1 MEESN
6 NEMRILGISAFYHD
20 SAAALIV
27 DGKVVSAQEE
37 ERFTGEKHDQRFPI
51 NSIKWIL
58 KQNKLKI
65 NQIDKIVWYEDPKK
79 KYERFKE
86 QWFRY
91 FPKTI
96 LLTKKLIFWRKNN
109 NIEDIIRTQLGYK
122 GSIEYVEHHI
132 SHLAYSFYTSPFNEA
147 HLFSV
152 DGVGENETAILG
164 LGLKGRYIQPLERTY
179 FPHSLGL
186 LYASITSF
194 LGFKPNSGEYKVM
207 GLVAYGNQKDLYREQ
222 FEKIAKLNGNQLQ
235 LDMKYFSFHYSE
247 KGMFTSKLAEL
258 FNIAPRVPESELEP
272 VYMDIAF
279 SLQAHYERLF
289 FQMLNNFYKHYPQDN
304 LCLSGG
310 CAYNGLANGKIT
322 IETPYKNVYVPPAPS
337 DAGSAIGCALFVY
350 YQSNPTQKR
359 VENSTPF
366 LGPSYVA
373 ADFISAIAKLVPK
386 EKVKRFENY
395 NPLIEKVAGLIN
407 DGAIIGWFQDGS
419 EFGQRALGH
428 RSILANPTIK
438 DIKPKVNRVIKKR
451 EGFRPFAPMVTA
463 EDASKYFE
471 MLGQEVPYMNQV
483 FKVKDKFIA
492 GLPSIT
498 HADETARV
506 QTVRSTFNPHIF
518 TLLKKFEKLS
528 GYPILLNTSFNLRG
542 QTMVLD
548 PTTAIKTF
556 YDCEMDY
563 LVLGNYLIS
572 K

>member
-1 MEESN
+1 
-6 NEMRILGISAFYHD
+6 MRILGISAFYHD

-164 LGLKGRYIQPLERTY
+164 LGLKGRYIQPLERNY

-186 LYASITSF
+186 LYASVTSF

-207 GLVAYGNQKDLYREQ
+207 GLVAYGNQNDLYREQ
-222 FEKIAKLNGNQLQ
+222 FEKIAKLNGNKLE

-272 VYMDIAF
+272 AYMDIAF

-366 LGPSYVA
+366 LGPSYGA

>member
-86 QWFRY
+86 QWFTY

-96 LLTKKLIFWRKNN
+96 GLTKKLIFWRKNN
-109 NIEDIIRTQLGYK
+109 NIENIIRTQLGYK

-186 LYASITSF
+186 LYASITAF

-222 FEKIAKLNGNQLQ
+222 FEKIAKLKGNQLE

-272 VYMDIAF
+272 AYMDIAF

-322 IETPYKNVYVPPAPS
+322 LQTPYKNVYVPPAPS

-463 EDASKYFE
+463 EDANKYFE

-548 PTTAIKTF
+548 PETAIKTF
-556 YDCEMDY
+556 YSCEMDY

>member
-1 MEESN
+1 MEENN

-27 DGKVVSAQEE
+27 DGRVVSAQEE
-37 ERFTGEKHDQRFPI
+37 ERFTGIKHDQRFPI

-79 KYERFKE
+79 KFERFKD
-86 QWFRY
+86 QWHKY
-91 FPKTI
+91 FPKT
-96 LLTKKLIFWRKNN
+96 LGLTKKLIFWKSNN
-109 NIEDIIRTQLGYK
+109 NIEEIIREQLGYK

-164 LGLKGRYIQPLERTY
+164 LGVKDRYIQPLERNH

-186 LYASITSF
+186 FYATITAF

-207 GLVAYGNQKDLYREQ
+207 GLAAYGSDKDVYREQ
-222 FEKIAKLNGNQLQ
+222 FEKLAKLNGNNLE
-235 LDMKYFSFHYSE
+235 LDLKYFAFHYSE
-247 KGMFTSKLAEL
+247 KKMFTFKMSEL
-258 FNIAPRVPESELEP
+258 FGITPRIPESELEQIHK
-272 VYMDIAF
+272 DIAF

-289 FQMLNNFYKHYPQDN
+289 FKMLNNFHTHYPMDN

-322 IETPYKNVYVPPAPS
+322 LNTPYKNVYVPPAPS
-337 DAGSAIGCALFVY
+337 DAGSAIGAALYVWMK
-350 YQSNPTQKR
+350 QPLNKR
-359 VENSTPF
+359 VENTNPY
-366 LGPSYVA
+366 LGPAFTHADYLNVIREYVP
-373 ADFISAIAKLVPK
+373 I
-386 EKVKRFENY
+386 EKVKHMTSPIALTKE
-395 NPLIEKVAGLIN
+395 VAKLIN
-407 DGAIIGWFQDGS
+407 GGAIIGWFKGSS

-428 RSILANPTIK
+428 RSILANPTIP

-451 EGFRPFAPMVTA
+451 EGFRPFAPMVIA
-463 EDASKYFE
+463 DEANNYFE

-483 FKVKDKFIA
+483 FKVKDDFIA

-498 HADETARV
+498 HADGTARV
-506 QTVRSTFNPHIF
+506 QTVTREFNTDIYF
-518 TLLKKFEKLS
+518 LLKEFKKLS

-548 PTTAIKTF
+548 PETAIKTF

-563 LVLGNYLIS
+563 LVLGSYIIS

>member
-1 MEESN
+1 
-6 NEMRILGISAFYHD
+6 MRILGISAFYHD

-109 NIEDIIRTQLGYK
+109 NIENIIRTQLGYK

-164 LGLKGRYIQPLERTY
+164 LGLKDRYIQPLERTY

-186 LYASITSF
+186 LYASITAF

-222 FEKIAKLNGNQLQ
+222 FEKIAKLNGNQLE

-289 FQMLNNFYKHYPQDN
+289 FKMLNNFYTHYPQDN

-350 YQSNPTQKR
+350 YQSNPTYKR
-359 VENSTPF
+359 VDNSTPF

-463 EDASKYFE
+463 EDANKYFE

>member
-1 MEESN
+1 
-6 NEMRILGISAFYHD
+6 MRILGISAFYHD

-37 ERFTGEKHDQRFPI
+37 ERFTGIKHDQRFPI

-58 KQNKLKI
+58 KQNKIKI

-86 QWFRY
+86 QYFNY

-96 LLTKKLIFWRKNN
+96 GLTKKLWNWKKNN

-122 GSIEYVEHHI
+122 GSIEYVEHHM
-132 SHLAYSFYTSPFNEA
+132 SHLAYSFYTSPFDNA

-164 LGLKGRYIQPLERTY
+164 LGLKGKYIQPLERTF

-186 LYASITSF
+186 LYASITAF

-222 FEKIAKLNGNQLQ
+222 FEKIAKLKGNTLE
-235 LDMKYFSFHYSE
+235 LDMKYFSYHYSE

-258 FNIAPRVPESELEP
+258 FNVAPRVPESELEQ

-289 FQMLNNFYKHYPQDN
+289 FQMLNSFYTHYPQDN

-322 IETPYKNVYVPPAPS
+322 LQTPYKNVYVPPAPS
-337 DAGSAIGCALFVY
+337 DAGSAIGCALYVY
-350 YQSNPTQKR
+350 YKTPNYKR
-359 VENSTPF
+359 VDNSSPF
-366 LGPSYVA
+366 LGPSYGA
-373 ADFISAIAKLVPK
+373 ADFISAIANLVPHD
-386 EKVKRFENY
+386 KVKRFENY
-395 NPLIEKVAGLIN
+395 NPLLEKVAGLIN

-463 EDASKYFE
+463 DDANKYFE

-506 QTVRSTFNPHIF
+506 QTVRSTFNPYIF

-548 PTTAIKTF
+548 PETAIKTF
-556 YDCEMDY
+556 YSCEMDY

>member
-1 MEESN
+1 
-6 NEMRILGISAFYHD
+6 MRILGISAFYHD

-27 DGKVVSAQEE
+27 DGKVFSAQEE
-37 ERFTGEKHDQRFPI
+37 ERFTGIKHDQRFPI

-79 KYERFKE
+79 KYERFKQ
-86 QWFRY
+86 QWFDY

-96 LLTKKLIFWRKNN
+96 SLTKKLLFWKKNN
-109 NIEDIIRTQLGYK
+109 NIEKIIREELGYK
-122 GSIEYVEHHI
+122 GEIQYVEHHL
-132 SHLAYSFYTSPFNEA
+132 SHLAYSFYTSPFTDA

-152 DGVGENETAILG
+152 DGVGENETAVLG
-164 LGLKGRYIQPLERTY
+164 LGVKGKYIQQLERNY

-186 LYASITSF
+186 LYASVTAF

-207 GLVAYGNQKDLYREQ
+207 GLAAYGNSKDVYREQ
-222 FEKIAKLNGNQLQ
+222 FEKLAKLNGNTLE

-247 KGMFTSKLAEL
+247 RGMFTSKMAEL
-258 FNIAPRVPESELEP
+258 FNISPRTPESEIEP
-272 VYMDIAF
+272 QYMDIAF

-289 FQMLNNFYKHYPQDN
+289 FAMLNKFHSHYPMDN

-322 IETPYKNVYVPPAPS
+322 LNTPYKNVYVPPAPS

-350 YQSNPTQKR
+350 YQSNPTNTKMA
-359 VENSTPF
+359 NTTPY
-366 LGPSYVA
+366 LGPHYTH
-373 ADFISAIAKLVPK
+373 ADYRNAIEELVPIGKWENTTNPITLTKKIAK
-386 EKVKRFENY
+386 
-395 NPLIEKVAGLIN
+395 LIN
-407 DGAIIGWFQDGS
+407 DGAIIGWFKGNS

-428 RSILANPTIK
+428 RSILANPTIS

-463 EDASKYFE
+463 DEADNYFE

-483 FKVKDKFIA
+483 FKVKDGYIA

-498 HADETARV
+498 HADGTARV
-506 QTVRSTFNPHIF
+506 QTVKKEFNTDIYY
-518 TLLKKFEKLS
+518 LLKEFKKLS

-548 PTTAIKTF
+548 PITAIKTF

-563 LVLGNYLIS
+563 LVLGSYIIS

>member
-1 MEESN
+1 MEENN

-37 ERFTGEKHDQRFPI
+37 ERFTGIKHDQRFPI

-58 KQNKLKI
+58 KQNKIKI

-79 KYERFKE
+79 KFERFKA
-86 QWFRY
+86 QWHKY
-91 FPKTI
+91 FPKT
-96 LLTKKLIFWRKNN
+96 LGLTKKLIFWKSNN
-109 NIEDIIRTQLGYK
+109 NIEKIIREELGYR

-132 SHLAYSFYTSPFNEA
+132 SHLAYTYYTSPFNEA

-152 DGVGENETAILG
+152 DGVGEDETAILG
-164 LGLKGRYIQPLERTY
+164 LGIKGRYIQPLERTN

-186 LYASITSF
+186 LYATITAF

-207 GLVAYGNQKDLYREQ
+207 GLAAYGSDKDVYREQ
-222 FEKIAKLNGNQLQ
+222 FEKLAKLNGNSLE
-235 LDMKYFSFHYSE
+235 LDLKYFSFHYSE
-247 KGMFTSKLAEL
+247 KKMFTYKMTEL
-258 FNIAPRVPESELEP
+258 FGITPRIPESELEQIHK
-272 VYMDIAF
+272 DIAF

-289 FQMLNNFYKHYPQDN
+289 FAMLNKFHSHYPMDN

-322 IETPYKNVYVPPAPS
+322 LNTPYKNVYVPPAPS
-337 DAGSAIGCALFVY
+337 DAGSAIGCALYVY
-350 YQSNPTQKR
+350 YKDATKQR
-359 VENSTPF
+359 VENINPY
-366 LGPSYVA
+366 LGPSYSH
-373 ADFISAIAKLVPK
+373 ADYLNAIHKYVPQDKVKHYTTPIVLTKEVAKL
-386 EKVKRFENY
+386 
-395 NPLIEKVAGLIN
+395 IN
-407 DGAIIGWFQDGS
+407 GGAIIGWFKGSS

-428 RSILANPTIK
+428 RSILANPTIP

-463 EDASKYFE
+463 DEADNYFE

-483 FKVKDKFIA
+483 FKVKDGYIA

-498 HADETARV
+498 HADGTARV
-506 QTVRSTFNPHIF
+506 QTVKREFNTDIYF
-518 TLLKKFEKLS
+518 LLKEFKKLS

-548 PTTAIKTF
+548 PETAIKTF

-563 LVLGNYLIS
+563 LVLGSYIIS

>member
-1 MEESN
+1 
-6 NEMRILGISAFYHD
+6 MRILGISAFYHD

-96 LLTKKLIFWRKNN
+96 GLTKKLIFWRKNN

-186 LYASITSF
+186 LYASITAF

-207 GLVAYGNQKDLYREQ
+207 GLVAYGNKKDVYREQ
-222 FEKIAKLNGNQLQ
+222 FEKIAKLNGNKLE

-272 VYMDIAF
+272 AYMDIAF

-289 FQMLNNFYKHYPQDN
+289 FQMLNNYYKHYPQDN

-350 YQSNPTQKR
+350 YQSNLTYKR

-373 ADFISAIAKLVPK
+373 ADFISAIAKLVPND
-386 EKVKRFENY
+386 KVKRFENY

-463 EDASKYFE
+463 EDANKYFE

>member
-1 MEESN
+1 
-6 NEMRILGISAFYHD
+6 MRILGISAFYHD

-27 DGKVVSAQEE
+27 DGKVFSAQEE
-37 ERFTGEKHDQRFPI
+37 ERFTGIKHDQRFPI

-79 KYERFKE
+79 KYERFKQ
-86 QWFRY
+86 QWFDY

-96 LLTKKLIFWRKNN
+96 SLTKKLLFWKKNN
-109 NIEDIIRTQLGYK
+109 NIEKIIREELAYK
-122 GSIEYVEHHI
+122 GEIQYVEHHL
-132 SHLAYSFYTSPFNEA
+132 SHLAYSFYTSPFTDA

-152 DGVGENETAILG
+152 DGVGENETAVLG
-164 LGLKGRYIQPLERTY
+164 LGVKGKYIQQLERNY

-186 LYASITSF
+186 LYASVTAF

-207 GLVAYGNQKDLYREQ
+207 GLAAYGNSKDVYREQ
-222 FEKIAKLNGNQLQ
+222 FEKLAKLNANTLE

-247 KGMFTSKLAEL
+247 RGMFTSKMAEL
-258 FNIAPRVPESELEP
+258 FNIAPRTPESEIGP
-272 VYMDIAF
+272 QYMDIAF

-289 FQMLNNFYKHYPQDN
+289 FAMLNKFHSHYPMDN

-322 IETPYKNVYVPPAPS
+322 LNTPYKNVYVPPAPS

-350 YQSNPTQKR
+350 YQSNPTNTKMA
-359 VENSTPF
+359 NTTPY
-366 LGPSYVA
+366 LGPHYTH
-373 ADFISAIAKLVPK
+373 ADYRNAIEELVPIGKWENTTNPITLTKKIAK
-386 EKVKRFENY
+386 
-395 NPLIEKVAGLIN
+395 LIN
-407 DGAIIGWFQDGS
+407 DGAIIGWFKGNS

-428 RSILANPTIK
+428 RSILANPTIS

-463 EDASKYFE
+463 DEADNYFE

-483 FKVKDKFIA
+483 FKVKDGYIA

-498 HADETARV
+498 HADGTARV
-506 QTVRSTFNPHIF
+506 QTVKKEFNTDIYY
-518 TLLKKFEKLS
+518 LLKEFKKLS

-548 PTTAIKTF
+548 PITAIKTF

-563 LVLGNYLIS
+563 LVLGSYIIS

>member
-1 MEESN
+1 MEKN
-6 NEMRILGISAFYHD
+6 NNKMRILGISAFYHD

-37 ERFTGEKHDQRFPI
+37 ERFTGIKHDQRFPI

-58 KQNKLKI
+58 KQNKIKI

-86 QWFRY
+86 QYFNY

-96 LLTKKLIFWRKNN
+96 GLTKKLWNWKKNN
-109 NIEDIIRTQLGYK
+109 NIDDIIRTQLGYK
-122 GSIEYVEHHI
+122 GSIEYVEHHM
-132 SHLAYSFYTSPFNEA
+132 SHLAYSFYTSPFDNA

-164 LGLKGRYIQPLERTY
+164 LGLKGKYIQPLERTF

-186 LYASITSF
+186 LYASITAF

-207 GLVAYGNQKDLYREQ
+207 GLVAYGNQNDLYREQ
-222 FEKIAKLNGNQLQ
+222 FEKIAKLKGNTLE
-235 LDMKYFSFHYSE
+235 LDMKYFSYHYSE

-258 FNIAPRVPESELEP
+258 FNVAPRVPESELEQI
-272 VYMDIAF
+272 YMDIAF

-289 FQMLNNFYKHYPQDN
+289 FQMLNSFYTHYPQDN

-322 IETPYKNVYVPPAPS
+322 LKTPYKNVYVPPAPS

-350 YQSNPTQKR
+350 YQSNSTQKR
-359 VENSTPF
+359 IENSNPF
-366 LGPSYVA
+366 LGPSYGA
-373 ADFISAIAKLVPK
+373 ADFISAISNLVPHN
-386 EKVKRFENY
+386 KVTRFENY

-463 EDASKYFE
+463 DDANKYFE

-506 QTVRSTFNPHIF
+506 QTVRSTFNPYIF
-518 TLLKKFEKLS
+518 SLLKKFEKLS

-548 PTTAIKTF
+548 PETAIKTF
-556 YDCEMDY
+556 YSCEMDY

>member
-1 MEESN
+1 
-6 NEMRILGISAFYHD
+6 MRILGISAFYHD

-37 ERFTGEKHDQRFPI
+37 ERFTGIKHDQRFPI

-79 KYERFKE
+79 KFERFKE
-86 QWFRY
+86 QWHKY
-91 FPKTI
+91 FPKT
-96 LLTKKLIFWRKNN
+96 LGLTKKLLFWKSNN
-109 NIEDIIRTQLGYK
+109 NIEKIIREQLGYK
-122 GSIEYVEHHI
+122 GSIEYAEHHI

-164 LGLKGRYIQPLERTY
+164 LGLKGRYIQPLEKNY

-186 LYASITSF
+186 LYATITAF

-207 GLVAYGNQKDLYREQ
+207 GLAAYGSDKDKYREQ
-222 FEKIAKLNGNQLQ
+222 FEKLAKLKGNSLE
-235 LDMKYFSFHYSE
+235 LNLKYFSFHYSE
-247 KGMFTSKLAEL
+247 KKMFTFKMSEL
-258 FNIAPRVPESELEP
+258 FGITPRVPESELEQ
-272 VYMDIAF
+272 VHKDIAF

-289 FQMLNNFYKHYPQDN
+289 FTMLNNFHKHYPMDN

-322 IETPYKNVYVPPAPS
+322 LNTPYKNVYVPPAPS
-337 DAGSAIGCALFVY
+337 DAGSAIGAALWVWMKN
-350 YQSNPTQKR
+350 STNKKI
-359 VENSTPF
+359 ENITPF
-366 LGPSYVA
+366 LGPSYTSV
-373 ADFISAIAKLVPK
+373 DFIHTINKLVPID
-386 EKVKRFENY
+386 KVKRFDNY
-395 NPLIEKVAGLIN
+395 HPLTEKVAELIN
-407 DGAIIGWFQDGS
+407 EGAIIGWFQDGS

-428 RSILANPTIK
+428 RSILANPTIP

-451 EGFRPFAPMVTA
+451 EGFRPFAPMVSF
-463 EDASKYFE
+463 EDANKYFD
-471 MLGQEVPYMNQV
+471 MCGQEVPYMNQV
-483 FKVKDKFIA
+483 FQVKDDFIA

-498 HADETARV
+498 HIDGTARV
-506 QTVRSTFNPHIF
+506 QTVRSTFNPLIYM
-518 TLLKKFEKLS
+518 LLKKFEKKS

-548 PTTAIKTF
+548 PETAVKTF

>member
-1 MEESN
+1 
-6 NEMRILGISAFYHD
+6 MRILGISAFYHD

-37 ERFTGEKHDQRFPI
+37 ERFTGIKHDQRFPI

-79 KYERFKE
+79 KFERFKA
-86 QWFRY
+86 QWHKY
-91 FPKTI
+91 FPKT
-96 LLTKKLIFWRKNN
+96 LGLTKKLIFWKSNN
-109 NIEDIIRTQLGYK
+109 NIEEIIREQLGYR

-152 DGVGENETAILG
+152 DGVGEDETAILG
-164 LGLKGRYIQPLERTY
+164 LGVKGRYIQPLERTN

-186 LYASITSF
+186 LYATITAF

-207 GLVAYGNQKDLYREQ
+207 GLAAYGSDKDVYREQ
-222 FEKIAKLNGNQLQ
+222 FEKLAKLNGNNLE
-235 LDMKYFSFHYSE
+235 LDLKYFAFHYSE
-247 KGMFTSKLAEL
+247 KKMFTFKMSEL
-258 FNIAPRVPESELEP
+258 FGITPRIPESELEQIHK
-272 VYMDIAF
+272 DIAF

-289 FQMLNNFYKHYPQDN
+289 FKMLNNFHTHYPMDN

-322 IETPYKNVYVPPAPS
+322 LNTPYKNVYVPPAPS
-337 DAGSAIGCALFVY
+337 DAGSAIGAALYVWMKHPL
-350 YQSNPTQKR
+350 NKR
-359 VENSTPF
+359 VENTNPY
-366 LGPSYVA
+366 LGPAYTHADYLNTIRQYVP
-373 ADFISAIAKLVPK
+373 I
-386 EKVKRFENY
+386 EKVKHMASPIALTKE
-395 NPLIEKVAGLIN
+395 VAKLIN
-407 DGAIIGWFQDGS
+407 EGAIIGWFKGSS

-428 RSILANPTIK
+428 RSILANPTIP

-451 EGFRPFAPMVTA
+451 EGFRPFAPMVIA
-463 EDASKYFE
+463 DEANNYFE
-471 MLGQEVPYMNQV
+471 MLGQTVPYMNQV
-483 FKVKDKFIA
+483 FKVKDDFIA

-498 HADETARV
+498 HADGTARV
-506 QTVRSTFNPHIF
+506 QTVEREFNTDIYF
-518 TLLKKFEKLS
+518 LLKEFKKLS

-548 PTTAIKTF
+548 PETAIKTF

-563 LVLGNYLIS
+563 LVLGSYIIS

>member
-1 MEESN
+1 
-6 NEMRILGISAFYHD
+6 MRILGISAFYHD

-37 ERFTGEKHDQRFPI
+37 ERFTGIKHDQRFPI

-96 LLTKKLIFWRKNN
+96 GLTKKLIFWRKNN

-132 SHLAYSFYTSPFNEA
+132 SHLAYSFYTSPFENA

-164 LGLKGRYIQPLERTY
+164 LGLKGKYIQPLERTF

-186 LYASITSF
+186 LYASITAF

-222 FEKIAKLNGNQLQ
+222 FEKIAKLKGNTLE
-235 LDMKYFSFHYSE
+235 LDMKYFSYHYSE

-258 FNIAPRVPESELEP
+258 FNVAPRVPESELEP

-289 FQMLNNFYKHYPQDN
+289 FQMLNSFYTHYPQDN

-322 IETPYKNVYVPPAPS
+322 LQTPYKNVYVPPAPS
-337 DAGSAIGCALFVY
+337 DAGSAIGCALYVY
-350 YQSNPTQKR
+350 YKTPNYKR
-359 VENSTPF
+359 VDNSSPF
-366 LGPSYVA
+366 LGPSYGA
-373 ADFISAIAKLVPK
+373 ADFISAIANLVPHD
-386 EKVKRFENY
+386 KVKRFENY
-395 NPLIEKVAGLIN
+395 NPLLEKVAGLIN

-463 EDASKYFE
+463 DDANKYFE

-506 QTVRSTFNPHIF
+506 QTVRSTFNPYIF

-548 PTTAIKTF
+548 PETAIKTF
-556 YDCEMDY
+556 YSCEMDY

>member
-1 MEESN
+1 
-6 NEMRILGISAFYHD
+6 MRILGISAFYHD

-37 ERFTGEKHDQRFPI
+37 ERFTGIKHDQRFPI

-79 KYERFKE
+79 KFERFKA
-86 QWFRY
+86 QWHKY
-91 FPKTI
+91 FPKT
-96 LLTKKLIFWRKNN
+96 LGLTKKLIFWKSNN
-109 NIEDIIRTQLGYK
+109 NIEEIIREQLGYR

-164 LGLKGRYIQPLERTY
+164 LGIKGRYIQPLERNH

-186 LYASITSF
+186 LYATITAF

-207 GLVAYGNQKDLYREQ
+207 GLAAYGNDKDVYREQ
-222 FEKIAKLNGNQLQ
+222 FEKLAKLNGNNLE
-235 LDMKYFSFHYSE
+235 LDLKYFAFHYSE
-247 KGMFTSKLAEL
+247 KKMFTFKMSEL
-258 FNIAPRVPESELEP
+258 FGITPRIPESELEQ
-272 VYMDIAF
+272 VHKDIAF

-289 FQMLNNFYKHYPQDN
+289 FTMLNNFHSHYPMDN

-322 IETPYKNVYVPPAPS
+322 INTPYKNVYVPPAPS
-337 DAGSAIGCALFVY
+337 DAGSAIGSALYVWMK
-350 YQSNPTQKR
+350 QPLNKR
-359 VENSTPF
+359 VENTNPY
-366 LGPSYVA
+366 LGPAYTHADYLNTIRKYVPIEKIKHMA
-373 ADFISAIAKLVPK
+373 SPIALTKEVAKL
-386 EKVKRFENY
+386 
-395 NPLIEKVAGLIN
+395 IN
-407 DGAIIGWFQDGS
+407 EGAIIGWFKGSS

-428 RSILANPTIK
+428 RSILANPTIP

-451 EGFRPFAPMVTA
+451 EGFRPFAPMVIA
-463 EDASKYFE
+463 DEANNYFE

-483 FKVKDKFIA
+483 FKVKDDYIA

-498 HADETARV
+498 HADGTARV
-506 QTVRSTFNPHIF
+506 QTVTREFNTDIYF
-518 TLLKKFEKLS
+518 LLKEFKKLS

-548 PTTAIKTF
+548 PETAIKTF

-563 LVLGNYLIS
+563 LVLGSYIIS

>member
-1 MEESN
+1 MVL
-6 NEMRILGISAFYHD
+6 LGISAFYHD
-20 SAAALIV
+20 SAVCLFE
-27 DGKVVSAQEE
+27 DGKVIAAIEE
-37 ERFTGEKHDQRFPI
+37 EKLSGIKHDNSFPI
-51 NSIKWIL
+51 KAIKWVLQYSKKSISD
-58 KQNKLKI
+58 
-65 NQIDKIVWYEDPKK
+65 IDTICWYEDPQLKFDRVKNTLGKRWWKNRKTWKK
-79 KYERFKE
+79 FKE
-86 QWFRY
+86 EFDN
-91 FPKTI
+91 TEGN
-96 LLTKKLIFWRKNN
+96 LTTYLAKKLNFTGK
-109 NIEDIIRTQLGYK
+109 L
-122 GSIEYVEHHI
+122 EYVKHHN
-132 SHLAYSFYTSPFNEA
+132 SHLAFSYYTSPFNDA
-147 HLFSV
+147 VGISI
-152 DGVGENETAILG
+152 DGVGEWETALAVKCKDNTFEEINSM
-164 LGLKGRYIQPLERTY
+164 K
-179 FPHSLGL
+179 FPNSLGL
-186 LYASITSF
+186 VYSTITAY
-194 LGFKPNSGEYKVM
+194 LGFKPNNGEYKVM

-222 FEKIAKLNGNQLQ
+222 FEKIAKLNGNTLE
-235 LDMKYFSFHYSE
+235 LDMKYFSYHYSE
-247 KGMFTSKLAEL
+247 KGMFTSKMAEL
-258 FNIAPRVPESELEP
+258 FNIVPRVPESELEQ

-289 FQMLNNFYKHYPQDN
+289 FKMLNNFYTHYPQDN

-359 VENSTPF
+359 VENSNPF

-373 ADFISAIAKLVPK
+373 ADFITAIAKLVPK
-386 EKVKRFENY
+386 DKVKRFENY
-395 NPLIEKVAGLIN
+395 NPLIEKVADLIN

-463 EDASKYFE
+463 DDANKYFE

-506 QTVRSTFNPHIF
+506 QTVRSTFNPYIF
-518 TLLKKFEKLS
+518 SLLKKFEKKS

-548 PTTAIKTF
+548 PKTAIKTF

>member
-1 MEESN
+1 
-6 NEMRILGISAFYHD
+6 MRILGISAFYHD

-37 ERFTGEKHDQRFPI
+37 ERFTGIKHDQRFPI

-58 KQNKLKI
+58 KQNKIKI

-86 QWFRY
+86 QYFNY

-96 LLTKKLIFWRKNN
+96 GLTKKLWNWKKNN
-109 NIEDIIRTQLGYK
+109 NVENIIRTQLGYK
-122 GSIEYVEHHI
+122 GSIEYVEHHM
-132 SHLAYSFYTSPFNEA
+132 SHLAYSFYTSPFDNA

-164 LGLKGRYIQPLERTY
+164 LGLKGRYIQPLERTF

-186 LYASITSF
+186 LYASITAF

-222 FEKIAKLNGNQLQ
+222 FEKIAKLKGNTLE
-235 LDMKYFSFHYSE
+235 LDMKYFSYHYSE

-258 FNIAPRVPESELEP
+258 FNVAPRVPESELEP

-289 FQMLNNFYKHYPQDN
+289 FQMLNSFYTHYPQDN

-322 IETPYKNVYVPPAPS
+322 LQTPYKNVYVPPAPS
-337 DAGSAIGCALFVY
+337 DAGSAIGCALYVY
-350 YQSNPTQKR
+350 YKTPNYKR
-359 VENSTPF
+359 VDNSSPF
-366 LGPSYVA
+366 LGPSYGA
-373 ADFISAIAKLVPK
+373 ADFISAIANLVPHD
-386 EKVKRFENY
+386 KVKRFENY
-395 NPLIEKVAGLIN
+395 NPLLENVAGLIN

-463 EDASKYFE
+463 DDANKYFE

-498 HADETARV
+498 HVDETARV
-506 QTVRSTFNPHIF
+506 QTVRSTFNPYIF

-548 PTTAIKTF
+548 PETAIKTF
-556 YDCEMDY
+556 YSCEMDY

>member
-37 ERFTGEKHDQRFPI
+37 ERFTGIKHDQRFPI
-51 NSIKWIL
+51 NSINWIL

-86 QWFRY
+86 QYHKY
-91 FPKTI
+91 FPKTWR
-96 LLTKKLIFWRKNN
+96 LTKKLLTWKGHN
-109 NIEDIIRTQLGYK
+109 DVDSIIRNTLKYK
-122 GSIEYVEHHI
+122 GEIKYCEHHL
-132 SHLAYSFYTSPFNEA
+132 SHLAYSFYTSPFTDA

-152 DGVGENETAILG
+152 DGVGENETAVLG
-164 LGLKGRYIQPLERTY
+164 LGVKGKYIQQLERNY

-186 LYASITSF
+186 LYASVTAF

-207 GLVAYGNQKDLYREQ
+207 GLAAYGNSKDVYREQ
-222 FEKIAKLNGNQLQ
+222 FEKLAKLNGNTLE
-235 LDMKYFSFHYSE
+235 LDLKYFSFHYSE
-247 KGMFTSKLAEL
+247 RGMFTEKMAEL
-258 FNIAPRVPESELEP
+258 FNQAPRTPESEIEP
-272 VYMDIAF
+272 QYMDIAF

-289 FQMLNNFYKHYPQDN
+289 FAMLNNFHSHYPMDN

-322 IETPYKNVYVPPAPS
+322 LNTPYKNVYVPPAPS
-337 DAGSAIGCALFVY
+337 DAGSAIGCALYEFY
-350 YQSNPTQKR
+350 KSNPTQSK
-359 VENSTPF
+359 VDNHNPY
-366 LGPSYVA
+366 LGPHYHN
-373 ADFISAIAKLVPK
+373 ADYLNAIHKLVPK
-386 EKVKRFENY
+386 DKIKHTL
-395 NPLIEKVAGLIN
+395 NPMALHKQVAELIHK
-407 DGAIIGWFQDGS
+407 GAIVGWFKGSS

-428 RSILANPTIK
+428 RSILANPTIP

-463 EDASKYFE
+463 DEANNYFE
-471 MLGQEVPYMNQV
+471 MLGQDVPYMNQV
-483 FKVKDKFIA
+483 FKVKDGFIA

-498 HADETARV
+498 HADGTARV
-506 QTVRSTFNPHIF
+506 QTVKREFNTDIYF
-518 TLLKKFEKLS
+518 LLKEFKKLS

-548 PTTAIKTF
+548 PETAIKTF

-563 LVLGNYLIS
+563 LVLGSYIIS

>member
-1 MEESN
+1 
-6 NEMRILGISAFYHD
+6 MRILGISAFYHD

-37 ERFTGEKHDQRFPI
+37 ERFTGIKHDQRFPI

-79 KYERFKE
+79 KFERFKA
-86 QWFRY
+86 QWHKY
-91 FPKTI
+91 FPKT
-96 LLTKKLIFWRKNN
+96 LGLTKKLIFWKSNN
-109 NIEDIIRTQLGYK
+109 NIEEIIREQLGYR

-164 LGLKGRYIQPLERTY
+164 LGIKGRYIQPLERNH

-186 LYASITSF
+186 LYATITAF

-207 GLVAYGNQKDLYREQ
+207 GLAAYGNDKDVYREQ
-222 FEKIAKLNGNQLQ
+222 FEKLAKLNGNNLE
-235 LDMKYFSFHYSE
+235 LDLKYFAFHYSE
-247 KGMFTSKLAEL
+247 KKMFTFKMSEL
-258 FNIAPRVPESELEP
+258 FGITPRIPESELEQ
-272 VYMDIAF
+272 VHKDIAF

-289 FQMLNNFYKHYPQDN
+289 FTMLNNFHSHYPMDN

-322 IETPYKNVYVPPAPS
+322 INTPYKNVYVPPAPS
-337 DAGSAIGCALFVY
+337 DAGSAIGAALYVWMK
-350 YQSNPTQKR
+350 QPLNKR
-359 VENSTPF
+359 VENTNPY
-366 LGPSYVA
+366 LGPAYTHADYLNTIRQYVPIEKIKHMA
-373 ADFISAIAKLVPK
+373 SPIALTKEVAKL
-386 EKVKRFENY
+386 
-395 NPLIEKVAGLIN
+395 IN
-407 DGAIIGWFQDGS
+407 EGAIIGWFKGSS

-428 RSILANPTIK
+428 RSILANPTIQ

-451 EGFRPFAPMVTA
+451 EGFRPFAPMVIA
-463 EDASKYFE
+463 DEANNYFE

-483 FKVKDKFIA
+483 FKVKDDYIA

-498 HADETARV
+498 HADGTARV
-506 QTVRSTFNPHIF
+506 QTVTREFNTDIYF
-518 TLLKKFEKLS
+518 LLKEFKKLS

-548 PTTAIKTF
+548 PETAIKTF

-563 LVLGNYLIS
+563 LVLGSYIIS

>member
-1 MEESN
+1 
-6 NEMRILGISAFYHD
+6 MRILGISAFYHD

-37 ERFTGEKHDQRFPI
+37 ERFTGIKHDQRFPI

-86 QWFRY
+86 QWFKY

-109 NIEDIIRTQLGYK
+109 NIEDIIRTELGYK

-132 SHLAYSFYTSPFNEA
+132 SHLAYSFYTSPFENA

-164 LGLKGRYIQPLERTY
+164 LGLKGRYIQPLERTF

-186 LYASITSF
+186 LYASITAF

-207 GLVAYGNQKDLYREQ
+207 GLVAYGNQKDLYRQQ
-222 FEKIAKLNGNQLQ
+222 FEKIAKLNGNNLE
-235 LDMKYFSFHYSE
+235 LDLRYFSFHYSE
-247 KGMFTSKLAEL
+247 KGMFTSKMAEL
-258 FNIAPRVPESELEP
+258 FNIAPRTPESELEQ

-289 FQMLNNFYKHYPQDN
+289 FKMLNNFYTHYPQDN

-359 VENSTPF
+359 VENSNPF

-373 ADFISAIAKLVPK
+373 ADFITAIAKLVPK

-395 NPLIEKVAGLIN
+395 NPLIEKVADLIN

-438 DIKPKVNRVIKKR
+438 DIKPNDLPINLIIIGRISDLVRNKSEGLSRIKNRY
-451 EGFRPFAPMVTA
+451 T
-463 EDASKYFE
+463 S
-471 MLGQEVPYMNQV
+471 N
-483 FKVKDKFIA
+483 
-492 GLPSIT
+492 
-498 HADETARV
+498 
-506 QTVRSTFNPHIF
+506 
-518 TLLKKFEKLS
+518 
-528 GYPILLNTSFNLRG
+528 YPTNITSFKCFKNNTNDEFLNYGSVAKNL
-542 QTMVLD
+542 
-548 PTTAIKTF
+548 
-556 YDCEMDY
+556 Y
-563 LVLGNYLIS
+563 LLLLEDV
-572 K
+572 

>member
-1 MEESN
+1 MEENN

-37 ERFTGEKHDQRFPI
+37 ERFTGIKHDQRFPI

-79 KYERFKE
+79 KFERFKA
-86 QWFRY
+86 QWHKY
-91 FPKTI
+91 FPKT
-96 LLTKKLIFWRKNN
+96 LGLTKKLIFWKSNN
-109 NIEDIIRTQLGYK
+109 NIEEIIREQLGYR

-152 DGVGENETAILG
+152 DGVGEDETAILG
-164 LGLKGRYIQPLERTY
+164 LGVKGRYIQPLERTN

-186 LYASITSF
+186 LYATITAF

-207 GLVAYGNQKDLYREQ
+207 GLAAYGSDKDVYREQ
-222 FEKIAKLNGNQLQ
+222 FEKLAKLNGNTLE
-235 LDMKYFSFHYSE
+235 LDLKYFSFHYSE
-247 KGMFTSKLAEL
+247 KKMFTFKMSEL
-258 FNIAPRVPESELEP
+258 FGITPRIPESDLEQ
-272 VYMDIAF
+272 VHKDIAF

-289 FQMLNNFYKHYPQDN
+289 FTMLNNFHKHYPMDN

-322 IETPYKNVYVPPAPS
+322 INTPYKNVYVPPAPS
-337 DAGSAIGCALFVY
+337 DAGSAIGAALYVWMKHPL
-350 YQSNPTQKR
+350 NKR
-359 VENSTPF
+359 VENTNPY
-366 LGPSYVA
+366 LGPAYTHADYLNTIRQYVP
-373 ADFISAIAKLVPK
+373 I
-386 EKVKRFENY
+386 EKVKHMASPIALTKE
-395 NPLIEKVAGLIN
+395 VAKLIN
-407 DGAIIGWFQDGS
+407 EGAIIGWFKGSS

-428 RSILANPTIK
+428 RSILANPTIP

-451 EGFRPFAPMVTA
+451 EGFRPFAPMVIA
-463 EDASKYFE
+463 DEANNYFE
-471 MLGQEVPYMNQV
+471 MLGQTVPYMNQV
-483 FKVKDKFIA
+483 FKVKDDFIA

-498 HADETARV
+498 HADGTARV
-506 QTVRSTFNPHIF
+506 QTVEREFNTDIYF
-518 TLLKKFEKLS
+518 LLKEFKKLS

-548 PTTAIKTF
+548 PETAIKTF

-563 LVLGNYLIS
+563 LVLGSYIIS

>member
-1 MEESN
+1 
-6 NEMRILGISAFYHD
+6 MRILGISAFYHD

-186 LYASITSF
+186 LYASITAF

-222 FEKIAKLNGNQLQ
+222 FEKIAKLNGNQLE

-366 LGPSYVA
+366 LGPSYGA

>member
-1 MEESN
+1 
-6 NEMRILGISAFYHD
+6 MRILGISAFYHD

-37 ERFTGEKHDQRFPI
+37 ERFTGIKHDQRFPI

-58 KQNKLKI
+58 KQNKIKI

-86 QWFRY
+86 QYFNY

-96 LLTKKLIFWRKNN
+96 RLTKKLWNWKKNN

-122 GSIEYVEHHI
+122 GSIEYVEHHM
-132 SHLAYSFYTSPFNEA
+132 SHLAYSFYTSPFDNA

-164 LGLKGRYIQPLERTY
+164 LGLKGKYIQPLERTF

-186 LYASITSF
+186 LYASITAF

-222 FEKIAKLNGNQLQ
+222 FEKIAKLKGNTLE
-235 LDMKYFSFHYSE
+235 LNMKYFSYHYSE

-258 FNIAPRVPESELEP
+258 FNVAPRVPESELEP

-289 FQMLNNFYKHYPQDN
+289 FQMLNSFYTHYPQDN

-322 IETPYKNVYVPPAPS
+322 LQTPYKNVYVPPAPS
-337 DAGSAIGCALFVY
+337 DAGSAIGCALYVY
-350 YQSNPTQKR
+350 YKTPNYKR
-359 VENSTPF
+359 VDNSNPF
-366 LGPSYVA
+366 LGPSYGA
-373 ADFISAIAKLVPK
+373 ADFISAIANLVPHD
-386 EKVKRFENY
+386 KVKRFENY
-395 NPLIEKVAGLIN
+395 NPLLEKVAGLIN

-463 EDASKYFE
+463 DDANKYFE

-506 QTVRSTFNPHIF
+506 QTVRSTFNPYIF

-548 PTTAIKTF
+548 PETAIKTF

>member
-1 MEESN
+1 
-6 NEMRILGISAFYHD
+6 MRILGISAFYHD

-65 NQIDKIVWYEDPKK
+65 NQIDKIVWYEDSKK

-272 VYMDIAF
+272 AYMDIAF

>member
-1 MEESN
+1 
-6 NEMRILGISAFYHD
+6 MRILGISAFYHD

-65 NQIDKIVWYEDPKK
+65 KQIDKIVWYEDPKK

-164 LGLKGRYIQPLERTY
+164 LGLKGRYIQPLERNY

-186 LYASITSF
+186 LYASVTSF

-207 GLVAYGNQKDLYREQ
+207 GLVAYGNQNDLYREQ
-222 FEKIAKLNGNQLQ
+222 FEKIAKLNGNKLE

-272 VYMDIAF
+272 AYMDIAF

-366 LGPSYVA
+366 LGPSYGA

>member
-37 ERFTGEKHDQRFPI
+37 ERFTGIKHDQRFPI
-51 NSIKWIL
+51 NSINWIL

-86 QWFRY
+86 QWFEY
-91 FPKTI
+91 FPKTWK
-96 LLTKKLIFWRKNN
+96 LTKKLITWKGNN
-109 NIEDIIRTQLGYK
+109 NVEAIIRNTLNYK
-122 GSIEYVEHHI
+122 GDVKYIEHHI
-132 SHLAYSFYTSPFNEA
+132 SHLAYSFYTSPFRDA

-152 DGVGENETAILG
+152 DGVGENETAILA
-164 LGLKGRYIQPLERTY
+164 LGLKSRYIQPLERNY

-186 LYASITSF
+186 LYASITAF

-207 GLVAYGNQKDLYREQ
+207 GLAAYGDQTDVYRKQ
-222 FEKIAKLNGNQLQ
+222 FEHLAKLNGNT
-235 LDMKYFSFHYSE
+235 LDLNLKYFSFHYSE
-247 KGMFTSKLAEL
+247 KGMFTEKMCEL
-258 FNIAPRVPESELEP
+258 FGISPRIPESELEQ
-272 VYMDIAF
+272 VHKDIAF
-279 SLQAHYERLF
+279 SLQSHYERLF
-289 FQMLNNFYKHYPQDN
+289 FQMLNNFHSHAPNDN

-322 IETPYKNVYVPPAPS
+322 LNTPYKNVYVPPAPS
-337 DAGSAIGCALFVY
+337 DAGSAIGCALYEY
-350 YQSNPTQKR
+350 YKDATKDRVDNHNPY
-359 VENSTPF
+359 
-366 LGPSYVA
+366 LGPHYHN
-373 ADFISAIAKLVPK
+373 ADYLNVIHRLVPK
-386 EKVKRFENY
+386 DKIKHTA
-395 NPLIEKVAGLIN
+395 NPIALTKEVAQLIHN
-407 DGAIIGWFQDGS
+407 GAIIGWFKGSS

-428 RSILANPTIK
+428 RSILANPTIP

-463 EDASKYFE
+463 DEAENYFE

-483 FKVKDKFIA
+483 FKVKDGFIA

-498 HADETARV
+498 HADGTARV
-506 QTVRSTFNPHIF
+506 QTVKREFNPDIYF
-518 TLLKKFEKLS
+518 LLKEFKKLS

-548 PTTAIKTF
+548 PETAIKTF

-563 LVLGNYLIS
+563 LVLGSYIIS

>member
-1 MEESN
+1 
-6 NEMRILGISAFYHD
+6 MRILGISAFYHD

-27 DGKVVSAQEE
+27 DGRVVSAQEE
-37 ERFTGEKHDQRFPI
+37 ERFTGIKHDQRFPI

-79 KYERFKE
+79 KFERFKA
-86 QWFRY
+86 QWHKY
-91 FPKTI
+91 FPKT
-96 LLTKKLIFWRKNN
+96 LGLTKKLLFWKSNN
-109 NIEDIIRTQLGYK
+109 NIEEIIREQLGYR

-152 DGVGENETAILG
+152 DGVGEDETAILG
-164 LGLKGRYIQPLERTY
+164 LGVKGRYIQPLERTN

-186 LYASITSF
+186 LYATITAF

-207 GLVAYGNQKDLYREQ
+207 GLAAYGSDKDVYREQ
-222 FEKIAKLNGNQLQ
+222 FEKLAKLNGNTLE
-235 LDMKYFSFHYSE
+235 LDLKYFSFHYSE
-247 KGMFTSKLAEL
+247 KKMFTFKMSEL
-258 FNIAPRVPESELEP
+258 FGITPRIPESELEQIHK
-272 VYMDIAF
+272 DIAF
-279 SLQAHYERLF
+279 SLQVHYERLF
-289 FQMLNNFYKHYPQDN
+289 FAILNNFHKHYPMDN

-322 IETPYKNVYVPPAPS
+322 LNTPYKNVYVPPAPS
-337 DAGSAIGCALFVY
+337 DAGSAIGAALYVWMKEPL
-350 YQSNPTQKR
+350 NKR
-359 VENSTPF
+359 VENTNPY
-366 LGPSYVA
+366 LGPAYTHADYLNTIREYVP
-373 ADFISAIAKLVPK
+373 I
-386 EKVKRFENY
+386 EKVKHMPTPIALTKE
-395 NPLIEKVAGLIN
+395 VAKLIN
-407 DGAIIGWFQDGS
+407 GGAIVGWFKGSS

-428 RSILANPTIK
+428 RSILANPTIP

-451 EGFRPFAPMVTA
+451 EGFRPFAPMVIA
-463 EDASKYFE
+463 DEANNYFE
-471 MLGQEVPYMNQV
+471 MLGQTVPYMNQV
-483 FKVKDKFIA
+483 FKVKDGFIA

-498 HADETARV
+498 HADGTARV
-506 QTVRSTFNPHIF
+506 QTVEREFNTDIYF
-518 TLLKKFEKLS
+518 LLKEFKKLS

-548 PTTAIKTF
+548 PETAIKTF

-563 LVLGNYLIS
+563 LVLGSYIIS

>member
-1 MEESN
+1 
-6 NEMRILGISAFYHD
+6 MRILGISAFYHD

-109 NIEDIIRTQLGYK
+109 NIENIIRTQLGYK

-164 LGLKGRYIQPLERTY
+164 LGLKDRYIQPLERTY

-186 LYASITSF
+186 LYASITAF

-222 FEKIAKLNGNQLQ
+222 FEKIAKINGNQLE

-289 FQMLNNFYKHYPQDN
+289 FKMLNNFYTHYPQDN

-350 YQSNPTQKR
+350 YQSNPTYKR
-359 VENSTPF
+359 VDNSTPF

-463 EDASKYFE
+463 EDANKYFE

>member
-1 MEESN
+1 MEENN

-37 ERFTGEKHDQRFPI
+37 ERFTGIKHDQRFPI

-79 KYERFKE
+79 KFERFKA
-86 QWFRY
+86 QWHKY
-91 FPKTI
+91 FPKT
-96 LLTKKLIFWRKNN
+96 LGLTKKLIFWKSNN
-109 NIEDIIRTQLGYK
+109 NIEEIIREQLGYR

-164 LGLKGRYIQPLERTY
+164 LGIKGRYIQPLERNH

-186 LYASITSF
+186 LYATITAF

-207 GLVAYGNQKDLYREQ
+207 GLAAYGNDKDVYREQ
-222 FEKIAKLNGNQLQ
+222 FEKLAKLNGNNLE
-235 LDMKYFSFHYSE
+235 LDLKYFAFHYSE
-247 KGMFTSKLAEL
+247 KKMFTFKMSEL
-258 FNIAPRVPESELEP
+258 FGITPRIPESELEQ
-272 VYMDIAF
+272 VHKDIAF

-289 FQMLNNFYKHYPQDN
+289 FTMLNNFHSHYPMDN

-322 IETPYKNVYVPPAPS
+322 INTPYKNVYVPPAPS
-337 DAGSAIGCALFVY
+337 DAGSAIGAALYVWMK
-350 YQSNPTQKR
+350 QPLNKR
-359 VENSTPF
+359 VENTNPY
-366 LGPSYVA
+366 LGPAYTHADYLNTIRQYVPIEKIKHMA
-373 ADFISAIAKLVPK
+373 SPIALTKEVAKL
-386 EKVKRFENY
+386 
-395 NPLIEKVAGLIN
+395 IN
-407 DGAIIGWFQDGS
+407 EGAIIGWFKGSS

-428 RSILANPTIK
+428 RSILANPTIP

-451 EGFRPFAPMVTA
+451 EGFRPFAPMVIA
-463 EDASKYFE
+463 DEANNYFE

-483 FKVKDKFIA
+483 FKVKDDYIA

-498 HADETARV
+498 HADGTARV
-506 QTVRSTFNPHIF
+506 QTVTREFNTDIYF
-518 TLLKKFEKLS
+518 LLKEFKKLS

-548 PTTAIKTF
+548 PETAIKTF

-563 LVLGNYLIS
+563 LVLGSYIIS

>member
-1 MEESN
+1 
-6 NEMRILGISAFYHD
+6 MRILGISAFYHD

-37 ERFTGEKHDQRFPI
+37 ERFTGIKHDQRFPI
-51 NSIKWIL
+51 NSINWIL

-96 LLTKKLIFWRKNN
+96 GLTKKLIFWRKNN

-132 SHLAYSFYTSPFNEA
+132 SHLAYSFYTSPFENA

-164 LGLKGRYIQPLERTY
+164 LGVKGRYIQPLERTY

-186 LYASITSF
+186 LYASITAF

-222 FEKIAKLNGNQLQ
+222 FEKIAKLNGNTLE
-235 LDMKYFSFHYSE
+235 LDMKYFSYHYSE

-258 FNIAPRVPESELEP
+258 FNIAPRVPESELEQ

-289 FQMLNNFYKHYPQDN
+289 FQMLNTFYKHYPQDN

-322 IETPYKNVYVPPAPS
+322 LQTPYKNVYVPPAPS
-337 DAGSAIGCALFVY
+337 DAGSAIGCALYVY
-350 YQSNPTQKR
+350 YKSSTYKR
-359 VENSTPF
+359 VDNSNPF

-373 ADFISAIAKLVPK
+373 ADFITAIANLVPHN
-386 EKVKRFENY
+386 KVKRFDNY
-395 NPLIEKVAGLIN
+395 NPLIEKVAALIN

-463 EDASKYFE
+463 DDANKYFE

-506 QTVRSTFNPHIF
+506 QTVRSTFNPYIF

-548 PTTAIKTF
+548 PETAIKTF